1 MAGLTNTQIRLLRCI
16 SDWTGLPDQIR
27 LLTRAVLQEDKTT
40 KNSRLTNSLLKKL
53 EQPSMQLFSLKA
65 RNKNLFIEDVSDFI
79 EERYYLT
86 SREKE
91 VFDHIQKIHNASAK
105 LSDLNIHYLNS
116 TLLYGESGTG
126 KTMFGRYV
134 AYKFNLPFVYIN
146 LSQTVGSKLG
156 ETSLN
161 IASVFNDI
169 REFPC
174 VLMLDEIDSIAEKRG
189 GGSGEVGKEQNRM
202 VITLMQELDRVSTNA
217 IVLGATNRLDI
228 LDPALTR
235 RFSCTHEVVR
245 LTKGE
250 LSELASRFLSDVGV
264 ELDDDVVEDIFE
276 KCEGR
281 SQAYFVNALVEKIVD
296 RVVEDD
302 GEVGDDDGSVIKN

>member
-40 KNSRLTNSLLKKL
+40 KNSRLTNSLLNKL

-86 SREKE
+86 FREKE

-250 LSELASRFLSDVGV
+250 LLELAKRFLSDVGV
-264 ELDDDVVEDIFE
+264 KLDEEVVEEIFE

-281 SQAYFVNALVEKIVD
+281 SQAYFVNVLVEKIVD

-302 GEVGDDDGSVIKN
+302 GEV

>member
-189 GGSGEVGKEQNRM
+189 DGSGEVGKEQNRM

-250 LSELASRFLSDVGV
+250 LSTLAKRFLSDVGIEMDLV
-264 ELDDDVVEDIFE
+264 ELDHLIDKNEE
-276 KCEGR
+276 R
-281 SQAYFVNALVEKIVD
+281 SQAYFVNALVERIVD
-296 RVVEDD
+296 RVVEK
-302 GEVGDDDGSVIKN
+302 GESGIFEEVIAD

>member
-1 MAGLTNTQIRLLRCI
+1 MAGLTNAQILLIRNLA
-16 SDWTGLPDQIR
+16 DWTGLPDQLR
-27 LLTRAVLQEDKTT
+27 LLARAVVQEDKTT

-53 EQPSMQLFSLKA
+53 EQPSMQFFSLKA
-65 RNKNLFIEDVSDFI
+65 RNKNLFIEDTSDFI
-79 EERYYLT
+79 EERYYLS

-91 VFDHIQKIHNASAK
+91 VFDHIQKIHNASSK
-105 LSDLNIHYLNS
+105 LSALNIRYLNS

-250 LSELASRFLSDVGV
+250 LSELATRFLSDVGV
-264 ELDDDVVEDIFE
+264 ELGEDVIEEVFE

-281 SQAYFVNALVEKIVD
+281 SQAYFVNMLVEKIVD

-302 GEVGDDDGSVIKN
+302 GEV

>member
-146 LSQTVGSKLG
+146 LSQMVGSKLG

-189 GGSGEVGKEQNRM
+189 CGSGEVGKEQNRM

-250 LSELASRFLSDVGV
+250 LSELAKRFLSDVGV
-264 ELDDDVVEDIFE
+264 ELGEDVVEEIFE

-281 SQAYFVNALVEKIVD
+281 SQAYFVNVLVEKIVD
-296 RVVEDD
+296 CVVMEDD
-302 GEVGDDDGSVIKN
+302 GAV

>member
-1 MAGLTNTQIRLLRCI
+1 MAGLTNAQILLIRNLA
-16 SDWTGLPDQIR
+16 DWTGLPDQIR
-27 LLTRAVLQEDKTT
+27 LLTRAVVQEDKTT

-91 VFDHIQKIHNASAK
+91 VFDHIKKIHKTSAK
-105 LSDLNIHYLNS
+105 LSTLNIHYINS

-250 LSELASRFLSDVGV
+250 LSDLAKRFLSDVGV
-264 ELDDDVVEDIFE
+264 ELDEDVVEEIFE

-281 SQAYFVNALVEKIVD
+281 SQAYFVNMLVDKIVD
-296 RVVEDD
+296 RVVEEDDVVGYDD
-302 GEVGDDDGSVIKN
+302 GDVINN

>member
-1 MAGLTNTQIRLLRCI
+1 MAGLTNAQILLIRNLA
-16 SDWTGLPDQIR
+16 DWTGLPDQLR
-27 LLTRAVLQEDKTT
+27 LLARAVVQEDKTT

-53 EQPSMQLFSLKA
+53 EQPSMQFFSLKA
-65 RNKNLFIEDVSDFI
+65 RNKNLFIEDTSDFI
-79 EERYYLT
+79 EERYYLS

-91 VFDHIQKIHNASAK
+91 VFDHIQKIHNASLK
-105 LSDLNIHYLNS
+105 LSALNIRYLNS

-189 GGSGEVGKEQNRM
+189 DGSGEAGKEQNRM

-250 LSELASRFLSDVGV
+250 LSELAKRFLSDVGV
-264 ELDDDVVEDIFE
+264 ELGEDVIEELFE

-302 GEVGDDDGSVIKN
+302 GEV